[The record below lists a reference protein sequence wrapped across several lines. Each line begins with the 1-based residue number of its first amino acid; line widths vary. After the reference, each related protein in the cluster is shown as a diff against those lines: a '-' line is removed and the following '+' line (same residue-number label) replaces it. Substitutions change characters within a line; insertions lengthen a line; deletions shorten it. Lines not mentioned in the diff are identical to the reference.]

1 MNYNV
6 RNLTIDPTYTYYQTE
21 WKQKKERVANPIIKQ
36 TKTLNNLKSIKIA
49 EKMEFKEAESA
60 VPKKVVRIK
69 IKQNTR
75 ETFIVDKDSRTN
87 HKQQMVGD
95 DITQLI
101 NATTIA
107 IKKSKLEDF
116 IQDQNLIDE
125 KLDPQGQLKLMGE
138 KMKELF
144 ILSQMTEKIYT
155 EISND
160 FKFHEKEIPNPPVS
174 ETSQLLTLSISTQK
188 DYEVSPFSSSL
199 KSSELSPFLSTPN
212 FGLSPFLS
220 TPKDSELSLSIS
232 TPKSHGLSP
241 FLSTPKSPWNY
252 FLQ

>member
-6 RNLTIDPTYTYYQTE
+6 RNLTISNIYYQTE

-36 TKTLNNLKSIKIA
+36 TKTSNNLKSIKIA
-49 EKMEFKEAESA
+49 EKMEFKETESA
-60 VPKKVVRIK
+60 APKKVVRIK

-75 ETFIVDKDSRTN
+75 ETFIVDKDSGTN

-95 DITQLI
+95 NITQLI
-101 NATTIA
+101 NTTTIA

-125 KLDPQGQLKLMGE
+125 KLDPHGQLKLLGE
-138 KMKELF
+138 KMRDLF

-160 FKFHEKEIPNPPVS
+160 FKFHEKEVAKPPVF
-174 ETSQLLTLSISTQK
+174 ETSQFLTLSI
-188 DYEVSPFSSSL
+188 
-199 KSSELSPFLSTPN
+199 
-212 FGLSPFLS
+212 S
-220 TPKDSELSLSIS
+220 TPKDSELSLSLSTPILS
-232 TPKSHGLSP
+232 TPKSLGLSP
-241 FLSTPKSPWNY
+241 FLSTPKSPWDYWDY
-252 FLQ
+252 FFQEKK